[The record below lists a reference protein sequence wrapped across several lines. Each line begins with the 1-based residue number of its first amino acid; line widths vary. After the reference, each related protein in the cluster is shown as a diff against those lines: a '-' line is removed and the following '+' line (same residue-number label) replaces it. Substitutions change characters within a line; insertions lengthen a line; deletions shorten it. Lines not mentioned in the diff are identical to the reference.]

1 MHATQAF
8 KERAPLFCV
17 SLDDDKECII
27 LLTFACDHGILCTAL
42 LAPLV
47 FENLQFFGALKRKLV
62 LCNTFVRVSV
72 AYILLHL
79 VPFEVGRK
87 LALHRCS

>member
-1 MHATQAF
+1 MCLSIH
-8 KERAPLFCV
+8 
-17 SLDDDKECII
+17 DDKECII

-47 FENLQFFGALKRKLV
+47 FENLQFFGALRKLE
-62 LCNTFVRVSV
+62 LCNTVVRVSV